1 MRTRGMSPVEVMGES
16 RRRHES
22 TRGECQSTGCSAS
35 TTGNKPYCLDHIEE
49 IPYVKR
55 LLTELARREQD
66 ALRVRARR
74 DVDVE
79 GPSASEILHQLEVH
93 GPLTAGRLAREVEL
107 PPTELALFLPALERR
122 GWIAVD
128 VVRDERGKRHRT
140 VRRISA

>member
-1 MRTRGMSPVEVMGES
+1 MSPLEILGER

-22 TRGECQSTGCSAS
+22 TRGECHFVGCSAP

-55 LLTELARREQD
+55 LLAEVARRERD
-66 ALRVRARR
+66 TLRASARNEI
-74 DVDVE
+74 DVD

-107 PPTELALFLPALERR
+107 QPNELARFLPALERR

-140 VRRISA
+140 VRRVPA

>member
-1 MRTRGMSPVEVMGES
+1 MSPIEVMGER

-22 TRGECQSTGCSAS
+22 TRGECQFVGCHTP
-35 TTGNKPYCLDHIEE
+35 TTGNKAYCLDHLEE

-55 LLTELARREQD
+55 LLAELARREQD
-66 ALRVRARR
+66 ASRARAR
-74 DVDVE
+74 NEVDVE

-107 PPTELALFLPALERR
+107 PPNELARFLPALERR

-140 VRRISA
+140 VRRIPA